1 MFSSI
6 LEGAG
11 HDAGLPRHGGEV
23 WREENPRP
31 DVQEMAALS
40 KTCRLRTIVK
50 TVPVENIS
58 LKFKTR
64 LPISTI
70 SVHCHRVK
78 RHFMTSQYILLQK
91 TVFSLVKSRL
101 ALGSP
106 SYLADRSFVT
116 ILKKAQYTGKWLL
129 TVP

>member
-1 MFSSI
+1 MLPFT

-58 LKFKTR
+58 LKLR
-64 LPISTI
+64 PD
-70 SVHCHRVK
+70 
-78 RHFMTSQYILLQK
+78 LLFQPY
-91 TVFSLVKSRL
+91 VCIELSS
-101 ALGSP
+101 
-106 SYLADRSFVT
+106 
-116 ILKKAQYTGKWLL
+116 
-129 TVP
+129 

>member
-23 WREENPRP
+23 WREEDSRP

-64 LPISTI
+64 PLISTI
-70 SVHCHRVK
+70 CVH
-78 RHFMTSQYILLQK
+78 
-91 TVFSLVKSRL
+91 
-101 ALGSP
+101 
-106 SYLADRSFVT
+106 
-116 ILKKAQYTGKWLL
+116 
-129 TVP
+129 

>member
-6 LEGAG
+6 MEGAG

-64 LPISTI
+64 PLISTI
-70 SVHCHRVK
+70 CVH
-78 RHFMTSQYILLQK
+78 
-91 TVFSLVKSRL
+91 
-101 ALGSP
+101 
-106 SYLADRSFVT
+106 
-116 ILKKAQYTGKWLL
+116 
-129 TVP
+129 

>member
-58 LKFKTR
+58 LKFSGSCLCIKIVEELAR
-64 LPISTI
+64 F
-70 SVHCHRVK
+70 SV
-78 RHFMTSQYILLQK
+78 FQLIGATE
-91 TVFSLVKSRL
+91 
-101 ALGSP
+101 G
-106 SYLADRSFVT
+106 
-116 ILKKAQYTGKWLL
+116 
-129 TVP
+129 

>member
-64 LPISTI
+64 PLISTI
-70 SVHCHRVK
+70 CVH
-78 RHFMTSQYILLQK
+78 
-91 TVFSLVKSRL
+91 
-101 ALGSP
+101 
-106 SYLADRSFVT
+106 
-116 ILKKAQYTGKWLL
+116 
-129 TVP
+129 

>member
-50 TVPVENIS
+50 TVPVENS
-58 LKFKTR
+58 RDQTSYFNHMCALSYRF
-64 LPISTI
+64 
-70 SVHCHRVK
+70 K

>member
-40 KTCRLRTIVK
+40 KTCRLRAIVK

-64 LPISTI
+64 PLISTI
-70 SVHCHRVK
+70 CVHCV
-78 RHFMTSQYILLQK
+78 IE
-91 TVFSLVKSRL
+91 
-101 ALGSP
+101 
-106 SYLADRSFVT
+106 
-116 ILKKAQYTGKWLL
+116 LKDTL
-129 TVP
+129 